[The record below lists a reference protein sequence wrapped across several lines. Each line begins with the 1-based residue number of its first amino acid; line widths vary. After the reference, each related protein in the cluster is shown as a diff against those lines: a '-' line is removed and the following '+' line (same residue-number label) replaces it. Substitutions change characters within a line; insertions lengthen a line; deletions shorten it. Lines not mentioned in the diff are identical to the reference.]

1 MRSKRYEADKRYAQ
15 AHKNDADRRFYRTRF
30 WRDHLRPAVLRRDPI
45 CIVCKALGRVRPST
59 EVDHIIPPRGDVE
72 LQRSA
77 ENCRGLCASCH
88 GRKRRG
94 AKATARKLDRT
105 DGRSDPNHP
114 ANRECQR

>member
-45 CIVCKALGRVRPST
+45 CIVCKALSRVRPST

-88 GRKRRG
+88 GRKTRG
-94 AKATARKLDRT
+94 KGYSKEVGP
-105 DGRSDPNHP
+105 DGWPIDPNHP